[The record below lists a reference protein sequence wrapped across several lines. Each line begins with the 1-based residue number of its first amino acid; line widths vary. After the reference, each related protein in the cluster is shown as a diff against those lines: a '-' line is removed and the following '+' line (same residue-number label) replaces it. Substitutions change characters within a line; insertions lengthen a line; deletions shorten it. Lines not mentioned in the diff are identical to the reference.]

1 MSFTH
6 QDWQKVT
13 FTKKVAPKKVP
24 QIDPIYKKM
33 KELEENDDI
42 PKKIETVSEEDKR
55 FIQTARVQK
64 KLTQD
69 DLTKQMCL
77 KKDTIKD
84 IESGKH
90 PKNNLIISKIKKFL
104 SNYQTPTNV

>member
-1 MSFTH
+1 MSFNH
-6 QDWQKVT
+6 QDWEPVT
-13 FTKKVAPKKVP
+13 FTKKVAPKKTP
-24 QIDPIYKKM
+24 QIDPTYKKM
-33 KELEENDDI
+33 KELEENDDV
-42 PKKIETVSEEDKR
+42 PKKLDTVSEEDR
-55 FIQTARVQK
+55 RLIQALRVQK

-69 DLTKQMCL
+69 DLTKQMSL

-90 PKNNLIISKIKKFL
+90 PKNNLLISKIKKFL